1 MIRTFILFFVAF
13 GSISLHAAD
22 LSPTPG
28 GSQIKQLE
36 LPKPPPKV
44 EERRPQPLKKTE
56 RKFSTLKP
64 IGAPGV
70 VAFENG
76 SWVGSDY
83 LGHLSNKIGISVEI
97 LQSGSDIPVNEATLL
112 QLSSELFQRQ
122 GIDPNPMIVEGEP
135 PLPFLHILVMVYT
148 NDGQNY
154 FVFTAFRLFEKVN
167 VIRERFEPL
176 GSWQA
181 ITWENQYLEVAKR
194 DQLPLVIKKNVEDG
208 VNIFLTRYREYN
220 PPVLK

>member
-1 MIRTFILFFVAF
+1 
-13 GSISLHAAD
+13 
-22 LSPTPG
+22 
-28 GSQIKQLE
+28 
-36 LPKPPPKV
+36 
-44 EERRPQPLKKTE
+44 
-56 RKFSTLKP
+56 
-64 IGAPGV
+64 
-70 VAFENG
+70 
-76 SWVGSDY
+76 
-83 LGHLSNKIGISVEI
+83 
-97 LQSGSDIPVNEATLL
+97 
-112 QLSSELFQRQ
+112 
-122 GIDPNPMIVEGEP
+122 
-135 PLPFLHILVMVYT
+135 MVYT